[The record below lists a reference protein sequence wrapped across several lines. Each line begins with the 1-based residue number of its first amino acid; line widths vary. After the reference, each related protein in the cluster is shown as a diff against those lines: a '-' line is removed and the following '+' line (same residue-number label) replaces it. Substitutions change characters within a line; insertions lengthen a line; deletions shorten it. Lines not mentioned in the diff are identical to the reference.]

1 LEDGRS
7 GDNVK
12 KLVRATALVPF
23 AIVCLIPGASC
34 VIYVLQLRVERRAEA
49 LLNDVRS
56 LRLEDS
62 TAADVLSV
70 VQKYH
75 GSASAGGR
83 DAFGCDAWDAS
94 YSIRI
99 ANDALNSIGLRYPF
113 LRFAVNPQGVV
124 ATFMVNQGRLHCM
137 WYRFASFPPH
147 DWKQL
152 VVEVH
157 ANPAWAGISW
167 PLSKP
172 FVVEYPS
179 GKMWFFFVN
188 LKPAATAEELRLA
201 FDFNLSCMRRVGGCV
216 AACELM
222 PTAWPEYLKRA
233 QERGL
238 TIPRHELDD
247 SRCVNRVGT
256 DTIPTPD

>member
-1 LEDGRS
+1 LDNGRP

-12 KLVRATALVPF
+12 KPVRATALVAF
-23 AIVCLIPGASC
+23 AIFCLLAVALC
-34 VIYVLQLRVERRAEA
+34 FNYVLQLRLERHAEA

-56 LRLEDS
+56 LRLEVS
-62 TAADVLSV
+62 TAAEVRSMV
-70 VQKYH
+70 EKYH

-83 DAFGCDAWDAS
+83 DAFGCDVWDAS

-99 ANDALNSIGLRYPF
+99 VNDALDSVGLRYPF
-113 LRFAVNPQGVV
+113 LRFAVKPQGVE

-152 VVEVH
+152 VVEVQ
-157 ANPAWAGISW
+157 ANSAAPGILWAS
-167 PLSKP
+167 SKP

-179 GKMWFFFVN
+179 GKTWFFFVN
-188 LKPAATAEELRLA
+188 LKPDATEEELRLA
-201 FDFNLSCMRRVGGCV
+201 FDFNLSCMRRFGGCG

-222 PTAWPEYLKRA
+222 PTAWQEYLKKA
-233 QERGL
+233 QERSL

-247 SRCVNRVGT
+247 GRCVNRVGT
-256 DTIPTPD
+256 DTTSTPD